1 MALGFG
7 RKKHNGETED
17 ETPLEAGVL
26 DESFGLDE
34 EHQAESGDEPSE
46 FGDGSASEF
55 RDEPATLEPPQQAPA
70 ETPRPRPVFLQGN
83 GDGRDPKRE
92 ERPEPPAPAPFS
104 GCRASSRRCSGPGCR
119 CVSGRCR
126 GRGWGRA
133 CGWTDPRPLGTWYL
147 TLLRSQRRDGIHA
160 TGAQRGHEA
169 RRERHGQ

>member
-55 RDEPATLEPPQQAPA
+55 RDEPATLEPPQHAPA

-104 GCRASSRRCSGPGCR
+104 GRGPVFVVVSETEHEAGSVTQFADAADARAHIELLVESGTTEADIA
-119 CVSGRCR
+119 VYSGERVALQVTR
-126 GRGWGRA
+126 
-133 CGWTDPRPLGTWYL
+133 RPLVTL
-147 TLLRSQRRDGIHA
+147 TLKDD
-160 TGAQRGHEA
+160 
-169 RRERHGQ
+169 